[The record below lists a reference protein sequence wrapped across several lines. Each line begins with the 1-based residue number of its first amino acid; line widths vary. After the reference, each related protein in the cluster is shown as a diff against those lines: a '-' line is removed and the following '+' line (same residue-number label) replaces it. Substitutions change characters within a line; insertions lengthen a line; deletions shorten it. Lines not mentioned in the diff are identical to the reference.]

1 MKIFFYKS
9 LIVVF
14 LFLITF
20 FFLLNY
26 VYKKISTE
34 ILNTFSKDKI
44 ESIKNKIR
52 SEIKTAISKDVYI
65 NPEDAK
71 IINDLLDKI
80 KLDLKQNN

>member
-20 FFLLNY
+20 HFSFNY
-26 VYKKISTE
+26 VYKKIGTE
-34 ILNTFSKDKI
+34 ISNTFSKDKI
-44 ESIKNKIR
+44 ISVKKKLR
-52 SEIKTAISKDVYI
+52 SEAKIAISKDVYI

-71 IINDLLDKI
+71 IINKFLDKI
-80 KLDLKQNN
+80 KSDLKQNN

>member
-20 FFLLNY
+20 HFSFNY

>member
-20 FFLLNY
+20 HFSFNY

-52 SEIKTAISKDVYI
+52 SEIKTAVSKDVYI

>member
-20 FFLLNY
+20 HFSFNY

-71 IINDLLDKI
+71 IINDLFNKI

>member
-9 LIVVF
+9 FIVVF

-20 FFLLNY
+20 HFSFNY

-52 SEIKTAISKDVYI
+52 SEIKTAVSKDVYI

>member
-20 FFLLNY
+20 HFSFNY

-34 ILNTFSKDKI
+34 ILNTFSKGKI

-71 IINDLLDKI
+71 IINDLFDKI

>member
-20 FFLLNY
+20 HFSFNY

-71 IINDLLDKI
+71 IINDLFDKI